1 MTTTDT
7 TWTNKMPKLNKYD
20 EAIRLLA
27 NGFSDNFAEDVAGDE
42 RVHELM
48 MELAMEFV
56 ERNIPIVSED
66 SQIDMAAEL
75 IMNITVTKV

>member
-1 MTTTDT
+1 MA
-7 TWTNKMPKLNKYD
+7 LNRYD

-27 NGFSDNFAEDVAGDE
+27 NGFADNFAEEVAGDE

-48 MELAMEFV
+48 MTLAEEFV

-75 IMNITVTKV
+75 IMTITVTKV

>member
-1 MTTTDT
+1 MT
-7 TWTNKMPKLNKYD
+7 LNKYD

-27 NGFSDNFAEDVAGDE
+27 NGFADNFAEEVAGDE

-48 MELAMEFV
+48 MTLAEEFV
-56 ERNIPIVSED
+56 EKNIPIISEE

>member
-1 MTTTDT
+1 MA
-7 TWTNKMPKLNKYD
+7 LNRYD

-27 NGFSDNFAEDVAGDE
+27 NGFADNFAEEVAGDE

-48 MELAMEFV
+48 MTLAEEFV

-75 IMNITVTKV
+75 IMNVTVTKV